1 MPFSPLPVRN
11 RCQNLLHEEPK
22 RANINYDWQP
32 SGKSWLYMV
41 YVPGV
46 TYDIFVSYPRENN
59 VVDPRGVR
67 WVSDFCNH
75 LQAVLNQRISSV
87 DKPEIFFDERNYESG
102 QELESLL
109 QKARESAVI
118 LAIVSPAFVAR
129 GKFTLKELSAY
140 CDAHAKD
147 ERVVITVY
155 YLSIE
160 NEYRTPEL
168 QAPHRREFFR
178 KNESGVE
185 IPLASGDDDYMS
197 RIHTVAQQI
206 KNRLD
211 ELRDKRGQ
219 VVQDIKQ
226 GPILGKTVLLT
237 QVTDDLLDTAEE
249 VRGYIEKLGATVL
262 PQAEYPVWGPEF
274 VDSFKSNLKDADLVV
289 QLLSRVR
296 SQKRDGEGF
305 SCAQFQYSTARDWGK
320 ELMLW
325 RDPSDISKVQHYDK
339 GILES
344 ASAMGLEEFKASIW
358 KKLETMS
365 RSKSTPAESGGAA
378 KSEPFIYIAT
388 DEGDL
393 ARAFELKK
401 VVEQHGAARIM
412 EENDKLNDFKQQVP
426 DAEAVIFLYG
436 NAPREFIDSWLDTY
450 RRLKST
456 EQPRKTA
463 RMEAVYYAPPP
474 KTVERQLRNGWSGL
488 REFGSQENFTT
499 EAMQDFLSA
508 LRRSVER

>member
-1 MPFSPLPVRN
+1 M
-11 RCQNLLHEEPK
+11 
-22 RANINYDWQP
+22 A
-32 SGKSWLYMV
+32 
-41 YVPGV
+41 YVPGA
-46 TYDIFVSYPRENN
+46 TFDIFVSYPRENN
-59 VVDPRGVR
+59 VADPRGVR
-67 WVSDFCNH
+67 WVSDFCSH

-87 DKPEIFFDERNYESG
+87 EKPKIFFDERNYESG

-109 QKARESAVI
+109 QKARKSAVL
-118 LAIVSPAFVAR
+118 LAIVSPPYVAR

-140 CDAHAKD
+140 CEAHAED
-147 ERVVITVY
+147 ERVVISVY

-168 QAPHRREFFR
+168 QGPHRREFFR

-185 IPLASGDDDYMS
+185 VPLASSDDDYMS
-197 RIHTVAQQI
+197 RIHTVAQQT

-211 ELRDKRGQ
+211 ELRDKRGHA
-219 VVQDIKQ
+219 VQDIKH
-226 GPILGKTVLLT
+226 GPIKGKTILLT

-249 VRGYIEKLGATVL
+249 VRSYIEKLGVTVL
-262 PQAEYPVWGPEF
+262 PKGEYPVWGPEF
-274 VDSFKSNLKDADLVV
+274 VETFKLNLNDADLVI

-296 SQKRDGEGF
+296 SQKRDGENF
-305 SCAQFQYSTARDWGK
+305 SCAQFQYSTARDLKK
-320 ELMLW
+320 ELMQW
-325 RDPSDISKVQHYDK
+325 RDPSNVSKVQHYDK
-339 GILES
+339 GILEL

-358 KKLETMS
+358 KKLDALS
-365 RSKSTPAESGGAA
+365 RPKPTPAEDESAG
-378 KSEPFIYIAT
+378 KNDPFIYIAT

-393 ARAFELKK
+393 ERAFELKR
-401 VVEQHGAARIM
+401 VVEEHGAARIM

-456 EQPRKTA
+456 EQPKKTA
-463 RMEAVYYAPPP
+463 RMEVVYYAPPP
-474 KTVERQLRNGWSGL
+474 KTVDRKLRNGWHGL

-499 EAMQDFLSA
+499 EAMKDLLFA
-508 LRRSVER
+508 LRRGIER